1 MRISTAVALAALLG
15 MTAGCAQ
22 LTGGDGGGWLSEA
35 AKRAGEVG
43 EQTKKSAGKAIDA
56 YCMNVPSLA
65 RMELRDQ
72 VNAYAE
78 RGTVQIKCKADAKSA
93 E

>member
-1 MRISTAVALAALLG
+1 MRKIALTAAIIGGFFVS
-15 MTAGCAQ
+15 GCAQ
-22 LTGGDGGGWLSEA
+22 LTGGGGWLSEA

-65 RMELRDQ
+65 RLELRDQ

-78 RGTVQIKCKADAKSA
+78 RGEVQIKCKADGDD
-93 E
+93 